1 MARADALVH
10 HDAERHDLLVVFAG
24 EEVGDGLA
32 HADEHA
38 RRAELVAVVVDGLRV
53 DAGEVG
59 DEEARME
66 WAEVNDEARQQAQ
79 AVEELD
85 EADQERRQHR
95 QREHE
100 VRKAVGVVVMLLFLV
115 ERDRVLDLAVDG
127 NDVVPVLKEDLHA
140 RLVGRAV
147 GARFENDEADAEMVA
162 LVYLRVHD
170 EAVDLRVLLIRLEVG
185 GEDQRHVGDAHALPP
200 LALDVA
206 AHRLHLGVLGDVVVR
221 VIAARHDI
229 GKRRNNGAGIL
240 DSGSVRTHGN
250 TFFHGSS
257 RIFYTFLTQY
267 AMFFF
272 LRLSYIFFKTAAP
285 LCFFKPKRKNLTF
298 CLVDKKSFRSFLF
311 FY

>member
-1 MARADALVH
+1 
-10 HDAERHDLLVVFAG
+10 
-24 EEVGDGLA
+24 
-32 HADEHA
+32 
-38 RRAELVAVVVDGLRV
+38 
-53 DAGEVG
+53 
-59 DEEARME
+59 
-66 WAEVNDEARQQAQ
+66 
-79 AVEELD
+79 
-85 EADQERRQHR
+85 
-95 QREHE
+95 
-100 VRKAVGVVVMLLFLV
+100 MLLFLV

-162 LVYLRVHD
+162 LVDLRVHD

-200 LALDVA
+200 LALNVA

-250 TFFHGSS
+250 TFFHGSL

-272 LRLSYIFFKTAAP
+272 LRLSYIFFKNAAP

-298 CLVDKKSFRSFLF
+298 CFVDK
-311 FY
+311 